1 MWLDDLIGVFSP
13 MSGLKRKQARIALD
27 VMQRGYEGAKTGRR
41 IDDWLT
47 SGASANKEISNAGN
61 RLRERA
67 RDLVRNNPYGS
78 KAVEVFVG
86 NAIGIGI
93 SAQANTGSARLN
105 KQIMDAWNEWGMH
118 CDIEGDLDF
127 NGIQGLVARAMFES
141 GECFIRFRDLPYTD
155 DFGMPFHLQ
164 VLESDFL
171 DTSRTAPAGN
181 GNTINQGVEFD
192 KFNRRVAYWMWTQHP
207 GEDGIASLRLQS
219 VRVPADQIIHIF
231 RKQRPGQFRGVTAFA
246 PSIVRMRDLDGYD
259 DAELWR
265 KKIEACFAAFVT
277 QVSGADGPIVGNV
290 VKKPATSGTGSTS
303 TDPDKLEQF
312 RPGMIEYLQPGE
324 DIRFGNPNSD
334 GNYES
339 YERVQLH
346 AIAAGLGITYEQLTG
361 DLSQVNYSSLRAGLL
376 EFRTLIE
383 MLRWQVFVP
392 RLCMPVWKRFIDRA
406 YVAGKISRIDYGV
419 EWTPQR
425 FEMIDPL
432 KDAQADTLMM
442 RNGTLTLKQAIARH
456 GFDPEKQIEEIAAIN
471 KLLDDNEII
480 LDCDPRYTAKSGTQQ
495 TDKGG
500 SNADSTPVKQST
512 KKSGKQLELS
522 LDGEDEPTASD
533 EAGTA

>member
-13 MSGLKRKQARIALD
+13 VSGLKRKQARVALD
-27 VMQRGYEGAKTGRR
+27 IMQRGYEGAKTGRR

-47 SGASANKEISNAGN
+47 TGASANKEIASAGN

-86 NAIGIGI
+86 NAIGTGI
-93 SAQANTGSARLN
+93 IPQASTGSDRLN
-105 KQIMDAWNEWGMH
+105 KQIMAAWEEWETACDA
-118 CDIEGDLDF
+118 EGDLDF
-127 NGIQGLVARAMFES
+127 YGIQSMAARAIFES
-141 GECFIRFRDLPYTD
+141 GECFVRFRDRPYSQE
-155 DFGMPFHLQ
+155 FRVPFQLQ
-164 VLESDFL
+164 VLEADFL
-171 DTSRTAPAGN
+171 DTTKNMPAGS
-181 GNTINQGVEFD
+181 GNYINQGVEFD
-192 KFNRRVAYWMWTQHP
+192 KYNRRVAYWMWPQHP
-207 GEDGIASLRLQS
+207 GENAIGAMRLQS
-219 VRVPADQIIHIF
+219 VRIPADQIVHLF

-277 QVSGADGPIVGNV
+277 QVNGSDGPIVGNV
-290 VKKPATSGTGSTS
+290 VKQTASSGASGSS
-303 TDPDKLEQF
+303 NDPDKLEQF

-376 EFRTLIE
+376 EFRRLVE

-392 RLCMPVWKRFIDRA
+392 KLCVPVWRKFIERA
-406 YVAGKISRIDYGV
+406 YVAGEISKIDYGV
-419 EWTPQR
+419 SWTPQK

-432 KDAQADTLMM
+432 KDAQADTLMI
-442 RNGTLTLKQAIARH
+442 RNGTLTLKEAIARQ
-456 GFDPEKQIEEIAAIN
+456 GYDPEKQIEEIAATN
-471 KLLDDNEII
+471 KLLDDKEII
-480 LDCDPRYTAKSGTQQ
+480 LDCDPRYTAKSGIQQ

-500 SNADSTPVKQST
+500 SNADTTPVKQST
-512 KKSGKQLELS
+512 KKSKQLELPI
-522 LDGEDEPTASD
+522 DGEGESSPANEDGDA
-533 EAGTA
+533 

>member
-1 MWLDDLIGVFSP
+1 MWLDDFIGIFSP
-13 MSGLKRKQARIALD
+13 VSGLKRKQARIALD

-47 SGASANKEISNAGN
+47 SGASANKEIASAGN

-86 NAIGIGI
+86 NAIGTGI
-93 SAQANTGSARLN
+93 IPQANTASERLN
-105 KQIMDAWNEWGMH
+105 KQIMAAWEEWENNCDA
-118 CDIEGDLDF
+118 EGDLDF
-127 NGIQGLVARAMFES
+127 YGLQSLTARAMFES
-141 GECFIRFRDLPYTD
+141 GECFIRFRDR
-155 DFGMPFHLQ
+155 PFSLDYPIPFQLQ
-164 VLESDFL
+164 VLEADFL
-171 DTSRTAPAGN
+171 DTSKNMPTAGSN
-181 GNTINQGVEFD
+181 YINQGVEFD
-192 KFNRRVAYWMWTQHP
+192 KYNRRVAYWMWPQHP
-207 GEDGIASLRLQS
+207 GEDGIGTMRMQS
-219 VRVPADQIIHIF
+219 VRIPADQILHLF
-231 RKQRPGQFRGVTAFA
+231 RKQRPGQFRGATAFA

-277 QVSGADGPIVGNV
+277 QVNGSDGPIIGNV
-290 VKKPATSGTGSTS
+290 VKKAPSSGSGTSN
-303 TDPDKLEQF
+303 DPDKLEQF

-376 EFRTLIE
+376 EFRRLVE
-383 MLRWQVFVP
+383 MMRWQVFVP
-392 RLCMPVWKRFIDRA
+392 RLCIPVWRRFLDRA
-406 YVAGKISRIDYGV
+406 FIAGAIPRVDYAV
-419 EWTPQR
+419 TWTPQK

-432 KDAQADTLMM
+432 KDAQADTLMI
-442 RNGTLTLKQAIARH
+442 RNGTLTLKEAIARQ
-456 GFDPEKQIEEIAAIN
+456 GFDPDKQIEEIASTN
-471 KLLDDNEII
+471 KLLDDKEII

-495 TDKGG
+495 TEKGG
-500 SNADSTPVKQST
+500 SNADTTPVKQST
-512 KKSGKQLELS
+512 KKSES
-522 LDGEDEPTASD
+522 PDGEGEPSNANED
-533 EAGTA
+533 GNA

>member
-13 MSGLKRKQARIALD
+13 VSGLKRKQARIALD

-47 SGASANKEISNAGN
+47 TGASANREIASGGN

-78 KAVEVFVG
+78 KAVEVFVS

-93 SAQANTGSARLN
+93 SAQANTGSDRLN
-105 KQIMDAWNEWGMH
+105 KQIMAAWNEWCQH
-118 CDIEGDLDF
+118 CDADGDLDF

-141 GECFIRFRDLPYTD
+141 GECFIRFHDRPYSE
-155 DFGMPFHLQ
+155 DFPITLQLQ
-164 VLESDFL
+164 VLEADFL
-171 DTSRTAPAGN
+171 DTAKTMPVGSGN
-181 GNTINQGVEFD
+181 YINQGVEFD
-192 KFNRRVAYWMWTQHP
+192 KFNRRVAYWMWPQHP
-207 GEDGIASLRLQS
+207 GENTVAAMQLQS
-219 VRVPADQIIHIF
+219 VRVPADQIIHLF
-231 RKQRPGQFRGVTAFA
+231 RKQRPGQFRGATAFA

-277 QVSGADGPIVGNV
+277 QVSGADGPIVGNI
-290 VKKPATSGTGSTS
+290 VKKTASAGGSS
-303 TDPDKLEQF
+303 AASDPEKLEQF

-324 DIRFGNPNSD
+324 DVRFGNPTSD

-376 EFRTLIE
+376 EFRGLIE

-392 RLCMPVWKRFIDRA
+392 KLCIPVWRKFIERA
-406 YVAGKISRIDYGV
+406 YVAGAIGKIDYGV
-419 EWTPQR
+419 SWTPQT

-432 KDAQADTLMM
+432 KDAQADTLMI
-442 RNGTLTLKQAIARH
+442 RNGTLTLKEAIARR
-456 GFDPEKQIEEIAAIN
+456 GFDPEKQLAEIAATN
-471 KLLDDNEII
+471 RLLDEHEII
-480 LDCDPRYTAKSGTQQ
+480 LDCDPRYTAKSGSQQ

-500 SNADSTPVKQST
+500 SNADTTPVKQPA
-512 KKSGKQLELS
+512 KKSKQLELP
-522 LDGEDEPTASD
+522 LDGEGEPAATDA
-533 EAGTA
+533 AGAD